1 MAKLEVGDKVTLNDG
16 TKGTFQGMTGSQ
28 RNRRAVVE
36 TTEGKVTT
44 RISNIAGQSGQLSH
58 EKATGAAGTGRKP
71 MKASTYAK
79 LADKGVIAEPRSAS
93 SSRSG
98 QRRMAGAASVMDEAF
113 MEDGG
118 KYAQGGYVR
127 VKRKGSFKGIF

>member
-36 TTEGKVTT
+36 TSDGKVTT
-44 RISNIAGQSGQLSH
+44 RISNIKGQSGQLSQAQAKG
-58 EKATGAAGTGRKP
+58 EAGTGRRP
-71 MKASTYAK
+71 MSPSTYAK
-79 LADKGVIAEPRSAS
+79 LSDKGIIE
-93 SSRSG
+93 G
-98 QRRMAGAASVMDEAF
+98 KRRMAGAASVLDEAF
-113 MEDGG
+113 MDDGG
-118 KYAQGGYVR
+118 KYAQGGFVR